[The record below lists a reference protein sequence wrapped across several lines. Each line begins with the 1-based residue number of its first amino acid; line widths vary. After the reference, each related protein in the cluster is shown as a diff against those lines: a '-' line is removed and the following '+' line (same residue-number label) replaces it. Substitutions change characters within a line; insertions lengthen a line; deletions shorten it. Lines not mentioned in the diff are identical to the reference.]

1 MPPLPDRQA
10 EAREWLAFAR
20 ANVVHAN
27 LGRGAAGVF
36 VEYLCFE
43 AQQAAEKALK
53 AVLILHGVRPPRT
66 HILGE
71 LLSLLG
77 NSGVDV
83 PDDVQ
88 RAEDLSSFAVQTR
101 YPGSADPRL
110 DDDDLAEALSIAQAV
125 IDWAAKMVEA
135 APPE

>member
-1 MPPLPDRQA
+1 MPPLFDRQA

-20 ANVVHAN
+20 GNVVHAN
-27 LGRGAAGVF
+27 LGRGAPGAF
-36 VEYLCFE
+36 VEYLCFD

-83 PDDVQ
+83 PVHAQ
-88 RAEDLSSFAVQTR
+88 RAEALAPSRSRRGIQAPRARALKMRIWQKRFPLLKPSSTGQ
-101 YPGSADPRL
+101 
-110 DDDDLAEALSIAQAV
+110 QA
-125 IDWAAKMVEA
+125 
-135 APPE
+135 